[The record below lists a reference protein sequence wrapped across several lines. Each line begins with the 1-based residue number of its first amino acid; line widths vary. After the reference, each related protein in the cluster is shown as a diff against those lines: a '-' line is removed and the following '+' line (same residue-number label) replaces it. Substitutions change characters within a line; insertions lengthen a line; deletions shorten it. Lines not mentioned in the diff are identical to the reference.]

1 MKAGRKKQ
9 VLTEKESAIMNMLW
23 EQGPMFVREMLE
35 HYPEPRPHFN
45 TVSTLVR
52 ILEGKGYVSHEVVA
66 NSHRFFAVVDKSE
79 FQKQGIADA
88 IRNYF
93 NNSYKMA
100 ISALVE
106 DDKLTVDELKEIIEY
121 IENKNPSNET
131 GHKNDL
137 NN

>member
-52 ILEGKGYVSHEVVA
+52 ILEGK
-66 NSHRFFAVVDKSE
+66 D
-79 FQKQGIADA
+79 
-88 IRNYF
+88 
-93 NNSYKMA
+93 M
-100 ISALVE
+100 
-106 DDKLTVDELKEIIEY
+106 
-121 IENKNPSNET
+121 
-131 GHKNDL
+131 
-137 NN
+137 